1 LDRINQHKKLSGMK
15 KRMIVLAVVII
26 CSTKIFAQTYVEFVP
41 TAGYTFNDRIGF
53 NNSYGKIDGSANYG
67 GSFIFNINRSI
78 GFDLLY
84 SHLSTTSGFYDYNN
98 NNQGATKISSGNLNL
113 DYIMLGPVQTFN
125 IPNSPVRPFIGAMLG
140 ASIFTPGI
148 LENANDVK
156 FTWGLQAGTNIYFNP
171 WLGLRLK
178 AQLLAPVD
186 GSNGGFYAGNNSAGQ
201 AVETYPANVLQ
212 FSLNAG
218 LVIGLGREL
227 PQLRPH
233 RYSRRPRYRPA
244 YPPPY
249 RYY

>member
-1 LDRINQHKKLSGMK
+1 MK
-15 KRMIVLAVVII
+15 KKVIVLATLII
-26 CSTKIFAQTYVEFVP
+26 CSAKIFAQTYVEFVP
-41 TAGYTFNDRIGF
+41 TAGYTFNDRVGF
-53 NNSYGKIDGSANYG
+53 NNSYAKIDGSANFG
-67 GSFIFNINRSI
+67 GSFLFNINRRI

-84 SHLSTTSGFYDYNN
+84 SHMSTTSGFYDFNN
-98 NNQGATKISSGNLNL
+98 NAPGVTKISIGNLNL
-113 DYIMLGPVQTFN
+113 DYIMLGPVQTFD

-156 FTWGLQAGTNIYFNP
+156 FTWGVQAGTNIYFTP
-171 WLGLRLK
+171 WFGLRLK

-186 GSNGGFYAGNNSAGQ
+186 GSNGGFYAGNSSSGQ
-201 AVETYPANVLQ
+201 PVETYPADVLQ

-218 LVIGLGREL
+218 LVIGLGKEMPL
-227 PQLRPH
+227 LRPRAH
-233 RYSRRPRYRPA
+233 VRRPRYRP